1 MAHVTGK
8 GSRSSPA
15 AKGSGGIRVT
25 RSISNEIKPA
35 GSFRDTES
43 VRLPRNISG
52 QNRKPLGNRMY
63 R

>member
-1 MAHVTGK
+1 MPKTTK
-8 GSRSSPA
+8 KNSQDNP
-15 AKGSGGIRVT
+15 RVT
-25 RSISNEIKPA
+25 RSISNEIKPV

-43 VRLPRNISG
+43 VRLPRNITG